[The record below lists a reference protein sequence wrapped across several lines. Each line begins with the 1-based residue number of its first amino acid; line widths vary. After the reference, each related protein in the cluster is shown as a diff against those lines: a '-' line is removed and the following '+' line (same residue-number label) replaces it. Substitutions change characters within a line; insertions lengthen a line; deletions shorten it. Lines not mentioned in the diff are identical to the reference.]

1 MPFPIMNVPPKDGQ
15 PVSHVLNIYQVWTLV
30 SKKSNTWLPVHQFA
44 LNKKTIEYHSGIVAA
59 TDAVVLLIAN
69 ILMIHVI
76 VKQNRDLDSSKGVWM

>member
-44 LNKKTIEYHSGIVAA
+44 LNKKTIVPQWDCGCHRCSRALNSKYPHDSCDCETKQRSGQ
-59 TDAVVLLIAN
+59 L
-69 ILMIHVI
+69 
-76 VKQNRDLDSSKGVWM
+76 